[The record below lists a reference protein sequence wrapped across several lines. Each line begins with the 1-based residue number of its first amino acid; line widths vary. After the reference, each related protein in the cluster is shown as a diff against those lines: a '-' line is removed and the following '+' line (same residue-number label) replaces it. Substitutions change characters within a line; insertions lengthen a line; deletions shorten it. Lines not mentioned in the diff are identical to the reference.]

1 MATQN
6 RRASRYTVAAA
17 AAAGFF
23 FGTSALRLLC
33 GRSTAP
39 AYGDPAPVCH
49 HPALDEESRRREA
62 RAHQQR
68 MHWELLSKA
77 IDDPALAVVIDNY
90 RVDLSPEKRRQ
101 MIYANLW
108 YVNALH
114 LHMSGLLTKRE
125 LFGHL
130 RELFQSPYIRE
141 YWEIT
146 RHHRLALD
154 PASEEAEIGSMA
166 EQLFQELQDGDG
178 DWFVVGVPPPD

>member
-1 MATQN
+1 M
-6 RRASRYTVAAA
+6 RYAVA

-33 GRSTAP
+33 GRGSAP
-39 AYGDPAPVCH
+39 AGGPAAPACH
-49 HPALDEESRRREA
+49 HPALDEELRHREA

-77 IDDPALAVVIDNY
+77 IDDPALAEVIDTY
-90 RVDLSPEKRRQ
+90 RVELSPEKRRQ
-101 MIYANLW
+101 MMYANLW

-130 RELFQSPYIRE
+130 RDLFQSPYICE
-141 YWEIT
+141 YWEMT

-154 PASEEAEIGSMA
+154 PESEEAEIGRMA
-166 EQLFQELQDGDG
+166 EELYQELQDGDG
-178 DWFVVGVPPPD
+178 DWFVVGAPPD